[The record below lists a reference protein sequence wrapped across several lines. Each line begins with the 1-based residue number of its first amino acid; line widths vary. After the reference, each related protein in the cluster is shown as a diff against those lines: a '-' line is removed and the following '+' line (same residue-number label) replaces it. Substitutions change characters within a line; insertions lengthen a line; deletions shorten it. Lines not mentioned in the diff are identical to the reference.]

1 MEHNMPIPLL
11 NDPWDTAKGLSG
23 AGDRQHRLRN
33 TVLMRGY
40 TMDVLAARP
49 CRAFMLSLALLCC
62 TELLPAQTTNCDNTT
77 IPTLTPPAGL
87 VDVDPD
93 TLLRESAC
101 TPGAMGTRTPLIL
114 IHGLDG
120 TSDISNPDL
129 TVFMDLSL
137 FLTQQDPSFSQN
149 YKIFTYHYLSNEYTV
164 SEIGLAFEIWLDY
177 FRQSWD
183 PYGEGDTPFDRDVI
197 IIGHSMGGL
206 VARALMNED
215 FIGAGAKAG
224 LPAGERVIRAITLA
238 APHHGTALV
247 NSTTLRLHGQ
257 SELSWEIVLNTM
269 DFGWAVNCPA
279 CVTNITL
286 PNRGD
291 LRCDAYCAN
300 DIFSST
306 PTLYSGDDVNEW
318 LINLA
323 STYDGKVNAY
333 YGSLGSYG
341 EVPTYGAD
349 DATAIDIE
357 MITLALAL
365 GEESLQPSS
374 TAGLTPAGLA
384 DFHDLLQLMSIIQ
397 ERIDLD
403 NWSGTLTSVLND
415 GAVPEISASFDGATV
430 AKRVSCVTSDHADM
444 LEGTGGLCTDQTT
457 GLTGTLFP
465 VLDADL
471 ESLVPTGTGPLANLS
486 PTSLSFAG
494 QGLETTSA
502 AATVTLS
509 DPRSVALSITSIA
522 IAGTNAGDYAQTNTC
537 GGSVAAEG
545 NCAINVTFTP
555 LALGTRTASLT
566 ITDDAANSPQT
577 VSLSGTGTAPLVS
590 FSASSLSFGNQPTS
604 TTSPAQ
610 VETVTNTGT
619 GNLTIS
625 TVTISGT
632 NASDFAKSAD
642 TCTGATVT
650 PNSTCAV
657 SVTFTPSAMGSLSA
671 SLNFTDNASGSP
683 QTVNLTGTGVATAPV
698 AGVSTSSLTFSNQSV
713 GTTSASQPVTLSN
726 TGNAALTITNIG
738 TSANFG
744 QTNNCGGSVAASG
757 SCTINVTFTPT
768 ATGTLTGTLTI
779 TDNSN
784 GAAGSTQTVSLSG
797 TGTAPLVSFSAPSLS
812 FASQPTSTTSPAQVE
827 TVTNTGTGNLTIS
840 TVTFGGTNASDFAKS
855 ADTCTGATVTP
866 NSTCAASVTFTPS
879 ATGSLSASLNFTDN
893 ASGSPQTVSLT
904 GTGVATA
911 PVAGVSPGSLTFGNQ
926 NLGTTSGS
934 QPVTLS
940 NTGNAALTITGMAA
954 SANFGQT
961 NNCGGSVAAS
971 GSCTINVTFLP
982 TATGTLTGTLTIT
995 DNSNGVASST
1005 QSVTL
1010 SGTGQ
1015 DFSFAAASGSP
1026 TSVTVAPGS
1035 PASYTL
1041 SVGGEGGFNQSVS
1054 FTCTGAP
1061 SEATCTVS
1069 PNTLAPGSSATNI
1082 AVSVTTTA
1090 PSLNAPRFRPL
1101 PPVPPLSPSL
1111 RGLLMLALV
1120 LALMAWAI
1128 GRRNPLGVSRWRST
1142 LVPLAARLLL
1152 TLALAGCG
1160 GGGGSS

>member
-1 MEHNMPIPLL
+1 MRRVCATPTFGLGFMQPSHMLVSPPRQRLATSLLPSKQGAHPRHPRPAGGVHFPRPGRHDLSTPTYCRVLDRPIKVTGVCAEEPPTTMEHNTPVPLL
-11 NDPWDTAKGLSG
+11 NDPWGTAKALWG

-33 TVLMRGY
+33 AVLSRGY
-40 TMDVLAARP
+40 TMDMLASRP
-49 CRAFMLSLALLCC
+49 CRVFMLSLALLCC

-129 TVFMDLSL
+129 SVFMDLSL
-137 FLTQQDPSFSQN
+137 FLTQQDPSFSQK

-164 SEIGLAFEIWLDY
+164 SEIGLALETWLDY

-183 PYGEGDTPFDRDVI
+183 PYGEADTPFDRDVVI
-197 IIGHSMGGL
+197 VGHSMGGL

-215 FIGAGAKAG
+215 FISAGAKAG

-257 SELSWEIVLNTM
+257 SEPSWSIVLNTM
-269 DFGWAVNCPA
+269 DLGWAVNCPA
-279 CVTNITL
+279 CVTDITL

-300 DIFSST
+300 HIFSST

-318 LINLA
+318 LNNLA
-323 STYDGKVNAY
+323 STYNSKVNAY

-341 EVPTYGAD
+341 DVPTYGAD
-349 DATAIDIE
+349 DATAIDTE
-357 MITLALAL
+357 MITLALVL
-365 GEESLQPSS
+365 GEASLQPSS
-374 TAGLTPAGLA
+374 TAGLTPAELA

-403 NWSGTLTSVLND
+403 NWSGDLTSVLND
-415 GAVPEISASFDGATV
+415 GAVPEISASFGGATV
-430 AKRVSCVTSDHADM
+430 AKRVSCVTSDHVDM

-457 GLTGTLFP
+457 GLTATLFP

-471 ESLVPTGTGPLANLS
+471 DSLAPGGTGTEPLANLS

-494 QGLETTSA
+494 QVLGTTSA
-502 AATVTLS
+502 PATVTLS
-509 DPRSVALSITSIA
+509 DPRSVALSITSIS
-522 IAGTNAGDYAQTNTC
+522 ITGTNPGDFTQTNTC
-537 GGSVAAEG
+537 GGSVAAEA
-545 NCAINVTFTP
+545 NCAIYITFAP

-577 VSLSGTGTAPLVS
+577 VSLSGIGTAPLVS
-590 FSASSLSFGNQPTS
+590 LSALGLSFASQPMS

-610 VETVTNTGT
+610 AETVTNTGT

-632 NASDFAKSAD
+632 NAGDFAKGAD

-650 PNSTCAV
+650 PNSACAV
-657 SVTFTPSAMGSLSA
+657 SVTFAPSATGSRSA

-683 QTVNLTGTGVATAPV
+683 QTVNLTGTGLATAPV
-698 AGVSTSSLTFSNQSV
+698 AGVSPASLTFGNRPV

-726 TGNAALTITNIG
+726 TGNAALTLTG
-738 TSANFG
+738 MATSANFG
-744 QTNNCGGSVAASG
+744 ETNNCGGSVAASS
-757 SCTINVTFTPT
+757 SCAINVTFTPT
-768 ATGTLTGTLTI
+768 A
-779 TDNSN
+779 S
-784 GAAGSTQTVSLSG
+784 
-797 TGTAPLVSFSAPSLS
+797 
-812 FASQPTSTTSPAQVE
+812 
-827 TVTNTGTGNLTIS
+827 
-840 TVTFGGTNASDFAKS
+840 
-855 ADTCTGATVTP
+855 
-866 NSTCAASVTFTPS
+866 
-879 ATGSLSASLNFTDN
+879 
-893 ASGSPQTVSLT
+893 
-904 GTGVATA
+904 
-911 PVAGVSPGSLTFGNQ
+911 
-926 NLGTTSGS
+926 
-934 QPVTLS
+934 
-940 NTGNAALTITGMAA
+940 
-954 SANFGQT
+954 
-961 NNCGGSVAAS
+961 
-971 GSCTINVTFLP
+971 
-982 TATGTLTGTLTIT
+982 GTLTGTLTIT

-1005 QSVTL
+1005 QSVAL

-1015 DFSFAAASGSP
+1015 DFSFAPASGSP

-1035 PASYTL
+1035 TASYTL

-1061 SEATCTVS
+1061 SEAACAVS
-1069 PNTLAPGSSATNI
+1069 PNPVTAGSSATNVT
-1082 AVSVTTTA
+1082 VSVTTTA
-1090 PSLNAPRFRPL
+1090 PSLSAPRSRPL
-1101 PPVPPLSPSL
+1101 PPAPPLSPGL
-1111 RGLLMLALV
+1111 GGLLMLALV

-1128 GRRNPLGVSRWRST
+1128 GRRNQLGASRWQST
-1142 LVPLAARLLL
+1142 LVLLASGLLL

-1160 GGGGSS
+1160 GGSSVSTPPSNPGTPAGTYTLTVTGSTGSGAATLSHSVTLTLNVS

>member
-1 MEHNMPIPLL
+1 
-11 NDPWDTAKGLSG
+11 
-23 AGDRQHRLRN
+23 
-33 TVLMRGY
+33 
-40 TMDVLAARP
+40 
-49 CRAFMLSLALLCC
+49 MLSLALLCC

-129 TVFMDLSL
+129 SVFMDLSL
-137 FLTQQDPSFSQN
+137 FLTQQDPSFSQK
-149 YKIFTYHYLSNEYTV
+149 YKIFTYHYLGNEYTV
-164 SEIGLAFEIWLDY
+164 SEIGLALETWLDY

-183 PYGEGDTPFDRDVI
+183 PYGEGDTPFDRDVV

-215 FIGAGAKAG
+215 FISAGAKAG

-247 NSTTLRLHGQ
+247 NSTTLRVHGQ
-257 SELSWEIVLNTM
+257 SEPSWSIVLDTM
-269 DFGWAVNCPA
+269 DLGWAVNCPA

-318 LINLA
+318 LNNLA
-323 STYDGKVNAY
+323 STYNSKVNAY

-349 DATAIDIE
+349 DATAIDTE

-374 TAGLTPAGLA
+374 TAGLTSAELA

-403 NWSGTLTSVLND
+403 SWSGSFTSVLND
-415 GAVPEISASFDGATV
+415 GAVPEISASFEGATV
-430 AKRVSCVTSDHADM
+430 AKRVSCVTSDHVDM

-457 GLTGTLFP
+457 GLTGTLFS

-471 ESLVPTGTGPLANLS
+471 ESLVPGGTGTGPLANLS

-494 QGLETTSA
+494 QGLGTTSA

-522 IAGTNAGDYAQTNTC
+522 ITGTNAGDFAQTNTC
-537 GGSVAAEG
+537 GGSVAAET
-545 NCAINVTFTP
+545 NCAINITFEP

-577 VSLSGTGTAPLVS
+577 VSLSGVGTAPLVS
-590 FSASSLSFGNQPTS
+590 FSAGSLSFASQPTG

-610 VETVTNTGT
+610 AETVTNTGT

-632 NASDFAKSAD
+632 NAGDFAKSAD
-642 TCTGATVT
+642 TCTGATVA
-650 PNSTCAV
+650 PNGTCTV
-657 SVTFTPSAMGSLSA
+657 SVTFTPSAAGSRSA
-671 SLNFTDNASGSP
+671 SLNFTDNASGS
-683 QTVNLTGTGVATAPV
+683 L
-698 AGVSTSSLTFSNQSV
+698 
-713 GTTSASQPVTLSN
+713 
-726 TGNAALTITNIG
+726 
-738 TSANFG
+738 
-744 QTNNCGGSVAASG
+744 
-757 SCTINVTFTPT
+757 
-768 ATGTLTGTLTI
+768 
-779 TDNSN
+779 
-784 GAAGSTQTVSLSG
+784 
-797 TGTAPLVSFSAPSLS
+797 
-812 FASQPTSTTSPAQVE
+812 
-827 TVTNTGTGNLTIS
+827 
-840 TVTFGGTNASDFAKS
+840 
-855 ADTCTGATVTP
+855 
-866 NSTCAASVTFTPS
+866 
-879 ATGSLSASLNFTDN
+879 
-893 ASGSPQTVSLT
+893 QTVSLT
-904 GTGVATA
+904 GAGVATA
-911 PVAGVSPGSLTFGNQ
+911 SVAGVSPGSLTFGSQ

-934 QPVTLS
+934 QPVSLS

-961 NNCGGSVAAS
+961 NNCGTSVAAN
-971 GSCTINVTFLP
+971 GSCTINVSFAP

-995 DNSNGVASST
+995 DNTNGVAGST
-1005 QSVTL
+1005 QSVAL

-1015 DFSFAAASGSP
+1015 DFSFAAPSGSP

-1035 PASYTL
+1035 PAIYTL

-1054 FTCTGAP
+1054 FTCTEEAI
-1061 SEATCTVS
+1061 SEATCTV
-1069 PNTLAPGSSATNI
+1069 PNPVTVGSSATNVTI
-1082 AVSVTTTA
+1082 TVTTTA
-1090 PSLNAPRFRPL
+1090 PSLGAPRSRPL
-1101 PPVPPLSPSL
+1101 PPVPPLPPGL

-1142 LVPLAARLLL
+1142 LVLLAAGLLL

-1160 GGGGSS
+1160 GGAGSTNVTHNSGTPAGTYTLTVTGTAGSGSATLSHSVTLTLNVS

>member
-1 MEHNMPIPLL
+1 
-11 NDPWDTAKGLSG
+11 
-23 AGDRQHRLRN
+23 
-33 TVLMRGY
+33 
-40 TMDVLAARP
+40 
-49 CRAFMLSLALLCC
+49 
-62 TELLPAQTTNCDNTT
+62 
-77 IPTLTPPAGL
+77 
-87 VDVDPD
+87 
-93 TLLRESAC
+93 
-101 TPGAMGTRTPLIL
+101 
-114 IHGLDG
+114 
-120 TSDISNPDL
+120 
-129 TVFMDLSL
+129 
-137 FLTQQDPSFSQN
+137 
-149 YKIFTYHYLSNEYTV
+149 V
-164 SEIGLAFEIWLDY
+164 SEIGLALETWLDY

-183 PYGEGDTPFDRDVI
+183 PYGEGDTPFDRDVV

-206 VARALMNED
+206 VTRALMNED
-215 FIGAGAKAG
+215 FIKAGGKAG

-247 NSTTLRLHGQ
+247 NSTTLRVHGQ
-257 SELSWEIVLNTM
+257 SELSWSIVLNTM
-269 DFGWAVNCPA
+269 DLGWAVNCPA
-279 CVTNITL
+279 CVTNITI

-349 DATAIDIE
+349 DATAIDTE

-374 TAGLTPAGLA
+374 TAGLTSAELA
-384 DFHDLLQLMSIIQ
+384 DFHGLLQLMSVIQ

-430 AKRVSCVTSDHADM
+430 AKRVSCVTSDHVDM

-457 GLTGTLFP
+457 GLTGALFP

-471 ESLVPTGTGPLANLS
+471 ESLVPTGTGSLADLS

-494 QGLETTSA
+494 QGLGTTSA

-522 IAGTNAGDYAQTNTC
+522 ITGTNPGDFVQTNTC

-545 NCAINVTFTP
+545 NCAINITFTP

-566 ITDDAANSPQT
+566 ITDDAAN
-577 VSLSGTGTAPLVS
+577 
-590 FSASSLSFGNQPTS
+590 
-604 TTSPAQ
+604 
-610 VETVTNTGT
+610 
-619 GNLTIS
+619 
-625 TVTISGT
+625 
-632 NASDFAKSAD
+632 
-642 TCTGATVT
+642 
-650 PNSTCAV
+650 
-657 SVTFTPSAMGSLSA
+657 
-671 SLNFTDNASGSP
+671 
-683 QTVNLTGTGVATAPV
+683 
-698 AGVSTSSLTFSNQSV
+698 
-713 GTTSASQPVTLSN
+713 
-726 TGNAALTITNIG
+726 
-738 TSANFG
+738 
-744 QTNNCGGSVAASG
+744 
-757 SCTINVTFTPT
+757 
-768 ATGTLTGTLTI
+768 
-779 TDNSN
+779 
-784 GAAGSTQTVSLSG
+784 
-797 TGTAPLVSFSAPSLS
+797 
-812 FASQPTSTTSPAQVE
+812 
-827 TVTNTGTGNLTIS
+827 
-840 TVTFGGTNASDFAKS
+840 
-855 ADTCTGATVTP
+855 
-866 NSTCAASVTFTPS
+866 
-879 ATGSLSASLNFTDN
+879 
-893 ASGSPQTVSLT
+893 SPQTVSLT

-940 NTGNAALTITGMAA
+940 NTGNAALTITGMAT

-961 NNCGGSVAAS
+961 NNCAGSVAAS
-971 GSCTINVTFLP
+971 GSCTINVTFTP

-995 DNSNGVASST
+995 DNSNGVTGST

-1015 DFSFAAASGSP
+1015 DFSFAAASGSS
-1026 TSVTVAPGS
+1026 TSATVTPGAA
-1035 PASYTL
+1035 ASYTL

-1061 SEATCTVS
+1061 SEATCAVS
-1069 PNTLAPGSSATNI
+1069 PNPATAGSSATN
-1082 AVSVTTTA
+1082 VTVTVTTTA
-1090 PSLNAPRFRPL
+1090 ASLSAPRSRPL
-1101 PPVPPLSPSL
+1101 PPAPPLSPGL
-1111 RGLLMLALV
+1111 RGLLMLALA

-1128 GRRNPLGVSRWRST
+1128 GRRNQLGVSRWRST
-1142 LVPLAARLLL
+1142 MVPLASGLLL

-1160 GGGGSS
+1160 GGGSSNVTHNTGTPPGTYTLTVTGSTGSGAATLSHSVTLTLNVS